1 VWLQAEEEQP
11 PADVAP
17 DDGGGGGDNGDV
29 STAALDAVSDL
40 DYFRMKRGTMK
51 DDDEEEEDGDG
62 DGDGDDDESLHTDS
76 DDEAEAEA
84 EVDAPATN
92 GEAENEDAPSE
103 ANEEAAQVAAD
114 ADDGATANGDA
125 RKVGAGGEVVDEA
138 SVAETGRL
146 FVRNLPYTCTEEEL
160 AQVFQRL
167 GPLTEVHMPL
177 DKETK
182 RPLGFAHIVYMM
194 PEHAV
199 RALEDIDGTIFQAC
213 IIRARCRF
221 GWLVA

>member
-1 VWLQAEEEQP
+1 
-11 PADVAP
+11 
-17 DDGGGGGDNGDV
+17 
-29 STAALDAVSDL
+29 
-40 DYFRMKRGTMK
+40 MKRGTMK
-51 DDDEEEEDGDG
+51 DDDDEDAE
-62 DGDGDDDESLHTDS
+62 GDGDDDESLHTDS
-76 DDEAEAEA
+76 EDEAEAEA
-84 EVDAPATN
+84 DAPATN
-92 GEAENEDAPSE
+92 EEADNEDEPSE
-103 ANEEAAQVAAD
+103 ANEEAAQGADD

-213 IIRARCRF
+213 IIRGRCRS
-221 GWLVA
+221 GELVA